1 MLDARTFAIGGGKT
15 SIMLNG
21 EPETGHTLAY
31 ATAAAASGLAAV
43 TYGEAPSGT
52 TAMTSNPMTITPTSG
67 HTVVRVVEL
76 DSAGKA
82 VAFGDALI
90 NL

>member
-1 MLDARTFAIGGGKT
+1 
-15 SIMLNG
+15 
-21 EPETGHTLAY
+21 
-31 ATAAAASGLAAV
+31 
-43 TYGEAPSGT
+43 
-52 TAMTSNPMTITPTSG
+52 MTSNPMTITPTSG

-90 NL
+90 NI

>member
-1 MLDARTFAIGGGKT
+1 MLDVRTFAVGGGKT

-21 EPETGHTLAY
+21 EAETGHTLAY
-31 ATAAAASGLAAV
+31 ATAADAATLAAV
-43 TYGEAPSGT
+43 AYGAAPSGT
-52 TAMTSNPMTITPTSG
+52 TAMDTNPITITPTSG

-76 DSAGKA
+76 DAAGKA
-82 VAFGDALI
+82 VAYGDALI

>member
-1 MLDARTFAIGGGKT
+1 MLDVRTFAVGGGKT

-21 EPETGHTLAY
+21 EAETGHTLAY
-31 ATAAAASGLAAV
+31 ATAADAATLAAV
-43 TYGEAPSGT
+43 SYGAPPTGT
-52 TAMTSNPMTITPTSG
+52 TAMDTNPITITPTAG

-76 DSAGKA
+76 DAAGKA
-82 VAFGDALI
+82 VAYGDALI

>member
-1 MLDARTFAIGGGKT
+1 MLDVRTFAIGGGKT

-31 ATAAAASGLAAV
+31 ATAAAASGLVAV
-43 TYGEAPSGT
+43 TYGAAPSDT
-52 TAMTSNPMTITPTSG
+52 IAMPSNPMTITPTSG

-76 DSAGKA
+76 DASNKA
-82 VAFGDALI
+82 VAFGDAII

>member
-1 MLDARTFAIGGGKT
+1 MLDVRTFAVGAGKT

-21 EPETGHTLAY
+21 EAETGHTLAY
-31 ATAAAASGLAAV
+31 ATATAASGLAAV
-43 TYGEAPSGT
+43 AYGTAPSGT

-76 DSAGKA
+76 DASGKA

-90 NL
+90 NI

>member
-1 MLDARTFAIGGGKT
+1 MLDVRTFAVGSGKT

-21 EPETGHTLAY
+21 EAETGHTLAY
-31 ATAAAASGLAAV
+31 ATAADAANLAAV
-43 TYGEAPSGT
+43 SYGAAPTGT
-52 TAMTSNPMTITPTSG
+52 TMDTNPITITPTTG

-76 DSAGKA
+76 DAAGKA
-82 VAFGDALI
+82 VAYGDALI